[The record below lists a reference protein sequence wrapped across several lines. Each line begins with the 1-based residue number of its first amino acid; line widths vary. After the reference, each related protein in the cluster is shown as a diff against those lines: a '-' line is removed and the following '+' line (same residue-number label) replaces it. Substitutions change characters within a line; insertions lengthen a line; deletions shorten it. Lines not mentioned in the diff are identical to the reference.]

1 MKSFFIVNPRA
12 ANGAAGRRWVELD
25 ARIERA
31 VGPHGMAF
39 TVGPQHAEQLTR
51 EALRDGYECVVAV
64 GGDGTLN
71 EVVNGFFDGEE
82 QLNPDAKL
90 GVIPFGTGG
99 DFRRTFDWTRRLE
112 HSLARLA
119 RGRTQSLDV
128 GEATFEGHAG
138 SRVRRYFVNVLSFGV
153 SGEVVHQVNHTTKA
167 LGGRTSF
174 YVGTV
179 KAMMGYRDQPMKVR
193 LDDGP
198 EQEWT
203 VTAVAVANGRYF
215 GGGMCVAPN
224 ADPSDGLFDVTLWT
238 GYRLF
243 DFAVKGPALYSGRH
257 LKLAGTQ
264 TFRCRTLEARSL
276 DAPVRLDVDGEQPG
290 HAPVSV
296 RMRPGAL
303 TLIV

>member
-39 TVGPQHAEQLTR
+39 TVGPQHAETLTR
-51 EALRDGYECVVAV
+51 EALREGYDCVVAV

-71 EVVNGFFDGEE
+71 EVVNGFFDGET
-82 QLNPDAKL
+82 LINPEAKL
-90 GVIPFGTGG
+90 AVIPFGTGG
-99 DFRRTFDWTRRLE
+99 DFRRTFGWTRRLE
-112 HSLARLA
+112 HSLERLSKGDT
-119 RGRTQSLDV
+119 RPLDV
-128 GEATFEGHAG
+128 GEATFEDPVG
-138 SRVRRYFVNVLSFGV
+138 RPVRRYFVNVLSFGV

-179 KAMMGYRDQPMKVR
+179 KAMLGYRDQAMKVR

-198 EQEWT
+198 EQDWT
-203 VTAVAVANGRYF
+203 VTTVAVANGRYF

-224 ADPSDGLFDVTLWT
+224 ADPADGLFDVTLWT

-264 TFRCRTLEARSL
+264 SFRCRTLEARSV
-276 DAPVRLDVDGEQPG
+276 DSQVRLDVDGEQPG
-290 HAPVSV
+290 HTPVRI
-296 RMRPGAL
+296 RMRPAAL
-303 TLIV
+303 TLVG